1 MMTSMEIKEEYK
13 TYFTEFRE
21 VNGTQTVAILNN
33 QSVWHTVTSK
43 DIFKVLLLQL
53 PETSVFIFKN

>member
-1 MMTSMEIKEEYK
+1 MEIKKEYK
-13 TYFTEFRE
+13 TYFTEFKE
-21 VNGTQTVAILNN
+21 INNTQTVVILNN

-53 PETSVFIFKN
+53 PETSIFIFKD